1 MTSKVE
7 IVERLGDAAVLLP
20 DLIASALAAND
31 RAKLRMTLLQ
41 DAGAHAAQPD
51 TKPQDLRAERRA
63 AGLDDPA
70 FDATVS
76 GAVSAGEGQLM
87 VPGAER
93 LAKGLHEDIDE
104 MISAVLAADPQQAES
119 FIARLKALAS
129 AAPPVGDLLPSATIG
144 AMTSARRGDRDS
156 EHLLVMDLHKAI
168 NGIAASTAT
177 ETIDGARAHRLTPE
191 DRPRLQAFMR
201 GLNRTAPLAFGHPGL
216 GTTAVR
222 IGRRLTI
229 QNDIGATDAH
239 VIVIHVEGLAVDI
252 TYTDVHRGRTRFF
265 TGLFE
270 DRGVDWSP
278 LSERSEAGLAENQAF
293 NLVTGRHEAADL
305 AGLDT
310 FLEYVGSRL
319 VFLID
324 WNKARKALEPF
335 VGKRAALKLL
345 ARAAERDQGHRAF
358 LELGGADLVLDAV
371 RHVAAG
377 QAQYGARLDEVL
389 GEREARE
396 FLGDVLRIAS
406 EGLSAGRSTRLI
418 RDEAQANLAL
428 RLQSAEAVF
437 LTVTLRHLGLSR
449 MLADGIRDALSNGR
463 LAPAAERAILAARAT
478 RLEQKGD
485 RLTLEAREI
494 VGRLTGAA
502 ERMGRVIDESEEALD
517 ALDEAAFLFCRL
529 PGPPADIE
537 LVGALSALAEV
548 AVECAAQMVRA
559 CEAASR
565 APTGRRQDATEALQ
579 AIDAVRAA
587 ERDADTAERR
597 MIEVLMASPA
607 KDARVPVVGMEL
619 AHAVERATDHLAH
632 AALAL
637 RDHVIEELA
646 L

>member
-1 MTSKVE
+1 MTAKVE

-20 DLIASALAAND
+20 DLIATALAAND

-41 DAGAHAAQPD
+41 DAEAHAARPD
-51 TKPQDLRAERRA
+51 SPPHDLMAERRA
-63 AGLDDPA
+63 AGLGDPA

-76 GAVSAGEGQLM
+76 GAASVGEGQLM

-93 LAKGLHEDIDE
+93 LTKGLHEDIGE
-104 MISAVLAADPQQAES
+104 MIAAVQAADPGGAVGYIE
-119 FIARLKALAS
+119 RLKVLS
-129 AAPPVGDLLPSATIG
+129 AKGRAIGDLLPRAAVG

-168 NGIAASTAT
+168 NAIAASTAT
-177 ETIDGARAHRLTPE
+177 ETVDGAHAHRLTPE

-222 IGRRLTI
+222 IGERLTI

-270 DRGVDWSP
+270 DRGVEWSP
-278 LSERSEAGLAENQAF
+278 LTERSEAGLADDQAF
-293 NLVTGRHEAADL
+293 YLVTGRHEAADV
-305 AGLDT
+305 AGLDA
-310 FLEYVGSRL
+310 FLDYLGSRL

-324 WNKARKALEPF
+324 WNKARKALELF
-335 VGKRAALKLL
+335 VDKRAALKLL
-345 ARAAERDQGHRAF
+345 ARAAERNLGHRAF
-358 LELGGADLVLDAV
+358 LELGGAELVLDAV

-389 GEREARE
+389 GEREARD
-396 FLGDVLRIAS
+396 FLADVLRIAA

-418 RDEAQANLAL
+418 RDEMQANLAL
-428 RLQSAEAVF
+428 RLQSAQAVF
-437 LTVTLRHLGLSR
+437 LSVTLRHLGLSR
-449 MLADGIRDALSNGR
+449 MLADGVRDALANGR
-463 LAPAAERAILAARAT
+463 LAPAAERAALAARAV

-494 VGRLTGAA
+494 AGRLTGSAV
-502 ERMGRVIDESEEALD
+502 RTGRVIDEAEEALD
-517 ALDEAAFLFCRL
+517 AFDEAAFLFCLL
-529 PGPPADIE
+529 PGPPADTE
-537 LVGALSALAEV
+537 FVEALSALAEV
-548 AVECAAQMVRA
+548 AVDCTAQMVRA

-565 APTGRRQDATEALQ
+565 APAGRRQDATDALQ

-587 ERDADTAERR
+587 ERAADAAERR
-597 MIEVLMASPA
+597 MIQVLMRAPP

-619 AHAVERATDHLAH
+619 AHAIERATDHLAH

-637 RDHVIEELA
+637 RDHVIEELV